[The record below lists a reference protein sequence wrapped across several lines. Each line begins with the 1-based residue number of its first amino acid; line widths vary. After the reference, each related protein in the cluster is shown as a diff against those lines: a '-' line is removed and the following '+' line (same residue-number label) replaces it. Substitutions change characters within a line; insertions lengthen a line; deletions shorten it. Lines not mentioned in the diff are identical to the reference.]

1 MDYVSLM
8 TIGTP
13 FSVIISTTSSQVNFT
28 ALDQIE
34 ILVQSIS
41 LVGGWG
47 GGGSGPNDYGCV
59 TNTQS

>member
-41 LVGGWG
+41 LVGGG

-59 TNTQS
+59 TNAQS

>member
-47 GGGSGPNDYGCV
+47 GGSGSNDYGCV

>member
-1 MDYVSLM
+1 MDYASLM

-28 ALDQIE
+28 ALNQIE

-41 LVGGWG
+41 LVGGG
-47 GGGSGPNDYGCV
+47 GGESGPNDYGCV

>member
-28 ALDQIE
+28 ALDQIK

-41 LVGGWG
+41 LVGG

>member
-41 LVGGWG
+41 LVGG
-47 GGGSGPNDYGCV
+47 GGSGPNDYGCV

>member
-41 LVGGWG
+41 LVGGG
-47 GGGSGPNDYGCV
+47 GV
-59 TNTQS
+59 VLMIMVV

>member
-41 LVGGWG
+41 LVGGG
-47 GGGSGPNDYGCV
+47 GEV
-59 TNTQS
+59 VLMIMVV

>member
-41 LVGGWG
+41 LVGEG
-47 GGGSGPNDYGCV
+47 GGEV
-59 TNTQS
+59 VLMIMVV

>member
-41 LVGGWG
+41 LVGGG
-47 GGGSGPNDYGCV
+47 GKV
-59 TNTQS
+59 VLMIMVV

>member
-41 LVGGWG
+41 LVGGG
-47 GGGSGPNDYGCV
+47 GGV
-59 TNTQS
+59 VLMIMVV

>member
-47 GGGSGPNDYGCV
+47 GGEV
-59 TNTQS
+59 VLMIMVV